1 MPRLEYTEHTTD
13 EPIWI
18 NTSSVLVYT
27 IQTVQEALTVYFQKT
42 IIKQWRINI
51 NSPLIQQMKT
61 AIAVQKRIVRFQ
73 RIQAS
78 LESLVLSVNI
88 RDRLQRLPVFQV

>member
-18 NTSSVLVYT
+18 NTSSMLVYT
-27 IQTVQEALTVYFQKT
+27 IQTLQEALTVYFQKT

>member
-18 NTSSVLVYT
+18 NTSSMLVYT

-51 NSPLIQQMKT
+51 NSPLSQQMKT
-61 AIAVQKRIVRFQ
+61 ALQFKRE
-73 RIQAS
+73 
-78 LESLVLSVNI
+78 L
-88 RDRLQRLPVFQV
+88 